1 MEVTVYQGLLEF
13 NWNLLFNAITV
24 LVLYAILKRF
34 FFEKV
39 HYVLMARQAHLEEQ
53 LTHARETEQKAE
65 ILLGEYSR
73 TLAHAEEEKR
83 NILREARREADR
95 RSAEILE
102 KARKEAEDLNQRTHE
117 KLAHEEEKMIRRLR
131 DDIAELAMLAAE
143 QILERELKLDEE
155 EQSALVNRVIE
166 EAKLAKWENR

>member
-13 NWNLLFNAITV
+13 NWNLLFNIITV

-39 HYVLMARQAHLEEQ
+39 HYVLMARQAHIEEQ
-53 LTHARETEQKAE
+53 LTHAREAEQKADV
-65 ILLGEYSR
+65 LLGEYSR

-83 NILREARREADR
+83 AILREARREADR

-102 KARKEAEDLNQRTHE
+102 NARKEAEELNLRTHE
-117 KLAHEEEKMIRRLR
+117 KLAHEEEKMVRRLK
-131 DDIAELAMLAAE
+131 DDIAELAVMAAE
-143 QILERELKLDEE
+143 QILQRELKLDGE
-155 EQSALVNRVIE
+155 EQTVLVDKVIK
-166 EAKLAKWENR
+166 EANLAKWENR